1 MLTPFIP
8 CSAKL
13 PIIALLS
20 SVVFP
25 SYGWVASLSLYLLAV
40 ALILINAL
48 ILRPFLKSNTSSF
61 ISELPAY
68 KAPSPKYVFR
78 DVYDKTIAFIKRAGT
93 VILLCSVVVW
103 TLSRFTWTWQYVYTL
118 SNQNLTDGAL
128 QSWQIGQSML
138 GGIGRVIAFVF
149 IPTLGGNYSWGAAV
163 SALQGLIA
171 KEQVVSSLS
180 VIAGGG
186 KILASESFAFFVSNP
201 WAAYGFMV
209 FNLFS
214 APCFGA
220 ISAMRKELGST
231 KATLQTIVFETTVA
245 LLLSSVIGTIG
256 WASNGWVVHGL

>member
-1 MLTPFIP
+1 MLVLISS

-25 SYGWVASLSLYLLAV
+25 NYGWVASLSLYLLAV

-48 ILRPFLKSNTSSF
+48 ILRPFLKSTASSF

-68 KAPSPKYVFR
+68 KAPSPKYVGR
-78 DVYDKTIAFIKRAGT
+78 DVFDKTTAFIKRAGT

-103 TLSRFTWTWQYVYTL
+103 TLSRFTWTWSYVYDL
-118 SNQNLTDGAL
+118 SNSAYSDGAL
-128 QSWQIGQSML
+128 QSWQVSQSML
-138 GGIGRVIAFVF
+138 GGIGKVLAYLF

-163 SALQGLIA
+163 SAVQGLIA

-186 KILASESFAFFVSNP
+186 KILASDAFAFFNTNP
-201 WAAYGFMV
+201 WAAYGFMWSPLYV
-209 FNLFS
+209 HQPKQSSLRS
-214 APCFGA
+214 PVPIIKALVSLA
-220 ISAMRKELGST
+220 ISIRT
-231 KATLQTIVFETTVA
+231 
-245 LLLSSVIGTIG
+245 
-256 WASNGWVVHGL
+256 WVRSRA